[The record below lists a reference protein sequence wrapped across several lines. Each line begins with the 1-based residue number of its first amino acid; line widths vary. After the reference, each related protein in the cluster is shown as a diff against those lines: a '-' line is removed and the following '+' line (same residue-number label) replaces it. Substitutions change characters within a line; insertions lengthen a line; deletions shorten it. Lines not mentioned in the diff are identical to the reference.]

1 MGGGGKAPKPPKFD
15 IEAAGQSARETA
27 RFNTLLSQFGLDSP
41 LGQIQF
47 VGEPGTAE
55 RRQITTLSPFGQ
67 QLMGGAE
74 QFVGDIRGG
83 IGDEA
88 ARRAEEAVFG
98 QFAGR
103 FEPQFEREQQA
114 LSNQL
119 VNQGIPVG
127 SEAHSRALANLGET
141 QNLARQQAMNQSVL
155 TGQAAQQQQLG
166 GALGGLGAFLSPILG
181 MGQQRIGTGVPQTQ
195 DPYLA
200 KMQSDMANFQA
211 QSQQQ
216 AGLFGGLGALGG
228 GLLGGIFSDKRLKEN
243 IKPVGK
249 LNNGLTVYM
258 FNFKGDNKTQIG
270 LIAQEVMN
278 EKPNAVIKDENGF
291 YKVNY
296 AEAVK

>member
-15 IEAAGQSARETA
+15 IAEAGRSARETA
-27 RFNTLLSQFGLDSP
+27 RFNTLLSQFGLESP

-47 VGEPGTAE
+47 TGEPGTAE

-67 QLMGGAE
+67 QLLGGAGQFAE
-74 QFVGDIRGG
+74 QITGG

-88 ARRAEEAVFG
+88 ARRAEEATFG
-98 QFAGR
+98 QFASR
-103 FEPQFEREQQA
+103 FEPQFEREQQR

-127 SEAHSRALANLGET
+127 SEAHNRALANQQES
-141 QNLARQQAMNQSVL
+141 QNLARQQAMSQSVL

-166 GALGGLGAFLSPILG
+166 GGLAGLGAFLSPILG
-181 MGQQRIGTGVPQTQ
+181 LPGQRIGTGVPQTQ

-200 KMQSDMANFQA
+200 KQQADLQCFQA

-249 LNNGLTVYM
+249 LDNGLTVYA

-278 EKPNAVIKDENGF
+278 EKPDAVIKENGF
-291 YKVNY
+291 FKVNY